1 MSFVHLH
8 VHSQYSVLD
17 GFSSIKKL
25 ISRAKE
31 MEMPAVALTDH
42 GTMFGVIDFFNT
54 AVNAG
59 IKPIIGLET
68 YVAPRSMLEKHA
80 RLDKKSAHLLLL
92 AENMTG
98 YKNLLKIASASQ
110 LDGFYYNP
118 RIDHEFLADHSEG
131 LIATSACMSGEISLA
146 FRDNDEEKAESLL
159 EYYLDVFGRD
169 NFFLELQRHD
179 MSELEIINQQLLALG
194 KKHNVRFIA
203 TNDVHYVDR
212 TDAQY
217 QDILLT
223 IQTGALLSD
232 NNRFRMSND
241 TYYLRSPQEMAEL
254 FADVPEAISNTLWIA
269 ERTNVDLDPGNVY
282 HLPNYDVP
290 AGFTAESY
298 LRKLCEEGLI
308 RRYGEKAEDS
318 EVRQRLE
325 YELQVI
331 HELNFDAY
339 FLIVQDLTNHARESG
354 IWYNTRGSAAGSMVA
369 YTLGITSIEPLSQGL
384 FFERFLNK
392 DRVNMPDIDLDFQD
406 DQRSHMMEYCCDKY
420 GSDRVAQIITFGTLG
435 ARGAIRDVG
444 RVLDIPLPEVDR
456 VSKLIPNI
464 PSKPISIS
472 EAVEQLDELKQIYAS
487 TPYLKN
493 LLDTAGHMEGAIRN
507 VGTHAAGVVISDLP
521 LVEYM
526 PLHRPTSNSEV
537 TPIKSVSQ
545 FEMWVI
551 DHMKLLKVDFLGLST
566 LTIMQHA
573 CNMIRERHGVDLNL
587 DNIPLDDPDTFK
599 FLGEG
604 HTAGVFQVEGTGMT
618 RYLVQMQPKNLSHI
632 IAMVALFRPGP
643 MTFIPSYIKRMHGE
657 EEVSY
662 LHPALEPIFKET
674 YGTPIYQEQIIFAA
688 MDLAGYSASEA
699 DNLRRAISKKK
710 QAEIDAHRIKFIS
723 GAEQKG
729 IDPATAEHIYND
741 WQGFAHYGFNKS
753 HAANYG
759 TIAVQTA
766 YLKTHYPVEYMTATL
781 SASKTDNEKVA
792 FYVAD
797 SRSMGID
804 VLPPDVNH
812 SSWDFS
818 IEDRPGKSPAIRF
831 GLGAIKNVGSNPVQM
846 ILDEQQVAKFTDLN
860 DLARRVPLHKV
871 GKRALESMTKAG
883 AMDIF
888 GSRSALLESLDRII
902 SVSTSHF
909 KAIESGQMTFFGQ
922 ASGIED
928 DIVLAPCEPIEVR
941 ELLEWERELI
951 GLYVS
956 DHPLNA
962 YIPTLKNIVTH
973 YASQLKETSNK
984 DKVVVG
990 GMISTI
996 RSHQTKN
1003 NKTMGFATLED
1014 LAGKIE
1020 LVIFPKTWAKYSHL
1034 LTQKEV
1040 LSITGSMDNESGD
1053 PKVLVDK
1060 VEVVAID
1067 SSLPFE
1073 ASESIEAT
1081 HLYDNPPTELEISDY
1096 SDTLYEEMQESAADD
1111 DAADPWAGEDLL
1123 PSEWTRDKNQLMESK
1138 SAAAAAYEQSSQ
1150 VQPAQDPVAMLPEE
1164 HVQPVEG
1171 ASMPETPSMPVEQPK
1186 PALSLPVII
1195 PPTFINQPSRFDN
1208 EEPHMITVYLRSTGD
1223 KNRDIRRLQRI
1234 YGMMIACPGHDHFAF
1249 MIYENGR
1256 GYRMEFPNE
1265 TTRINNQIIR
1275 TISEM
1280 VGEDNIRIEPIR
1292 IH

>member
-54 AVNAG
+54 AVKAG

-68 YVAPRSMLEKHA
+68 YVAPRSMMEKHA

-92 AENMTG
+92 AENMAG

-118 RIDHEFLADHSEG
+118 RIDHEYLADHADG

-146 FRDNDEEKAESLL
+146 FRDNDEEKAEKLL

-179 MSELEIINQQLLALG
+179 MSELEILNQQVLALG
-194 KKHNVRFIA
+194 KKHNVRLIA

-217 QDILLT
+217 QDLLLT
-223 IQTGALLSD
+223 IQTGTLLTD
-232 NNRFRMSND
+232 NNRFKMSND

-269 ERTNVDLDPGNVY
+269 ERANVTLEPGNVY
-282 HLPNYDVP
+282 HLPHYDVP
-290 AGFTAESY
+290 TGFTAETY
-298 LRKLCEEGLI
+298 LRDLCEEGLI
-308 RRYGEKAEDS
+308 RRYGERSEDP

-325 YELQVI
+325 RELEVI
-331 HELNFDAY
+331 RNLNFDAY
-339 FLIVQDLTNHARESG
+339 FLIVQDLTNHARENG

-406 DQRSHMMEYCCDKY
+406 DQRSHMMEYCCDRY

-464 PSKPISIS
+464 PSKPMSIS
-472 EAVEQLDELKQIYAS
+472 EAVEQLDELKQIYEN

-573 CNMIRERHGVDLNL
+573 CNMIRDRHGVDLNL
-587 DNIPLDDPDTFK
+587 DNIPLDDPDTFT

-643 MTFIPSYIKRMHGE
+643 MQFIPSYIKRMHGE

-662 LHPALEPIFKET
+662 LHPALEPIFNET
-674 YGTPIYQEQIIFAA
+674 YGIPIYQEQIIFAA

-710 QAEIDAHRIKFIS
+710 QAEIDAHRIKFIA

-729 IDPATAEHIYND
+729 IDPSVAEHIFDD

-766 YLKTHYPVEYMTATL
+766 YLKAHYPVEYMTATL

-818 IEDRPGKSPAIRF
+818 IEDRPDKAPAIRF

-846 ILDEQQVAKFTDLN
+846 ILDEQQIARFTDLN

-871 GKRALESMTKAG
+871 GKRALESMIKAG
-883 AMDIF
+883 AMDLF
-888 GSRSALLESLDRII
+888 GSRSALLDTLDRII

-909 KAIESGQMTFFGQ
+909 KALESGQMSFFGQ
-922 ASGIED
+922 SSGIED
-928 DIVLAPCEPIEVR
+928 NIVLAPGEPVEVR

-962 YIPTLKNIVTH
+962 YIPTLKNMVSH

-984 DKVVVG
+984 ERVVVG
-990 GMISTI
+990 GMITTM
-996 RSHQTKN
+996 RSHQTKS

-1020 LVIFPKTWAKYSHL
+1020 LVIFPKTWGQYSHL

-1040 LSITGSMDNESGD
+1040 LLITGSMDNESGD

-1060 VEVVAID
+1060 VEVVTID
-1067 SSLPFE
+1067 SSLPFGVDERLE
-1073 ASESIEAT
+1073 ALPKIDGPS
-1081 HLYDNPPTELEISDY
+1081 NELETPVDVDTQSDY
-1096 SDTLYEEMQESAADD
+1096 MLKPTSDE
-1111 DAADPWAGEDLL
+1111 DAADPWAGEELL
-1123 PSEWTRDKNQLMESK
+1123 PSEWTHDKGRLMESN
-1138 SAAAAAYEQSSQ
+1138 SAVNTADDQPAQ
-1150 VQPAQDPVAMLPEE
+1150 VQPAPKQSRILHDGLSQTGEETSLPD
-1164 HVQPVEG
+1164 V
-1171 ASMPETPSMPVEQPK
+1171 SRMPLEPLK
-1186 PALSLPVII
+1186 PALAMPAII
-1195 PPTFINQPSRFDN
+1195 PPSFINQPSRFDN
-1208 EEPHMITVYLRSTGD
+1208 EEPHMVTVYLRSTGD
-1223 KNRDIRRLQRI
+1223 KSRDIRRLQRI
-1234 YGMMIACPGHDHFAF
+1234 YGMMIACPGHDHFSF

-1265 TTRINNQIIR
+1265 TTHINNQIIR

-1280 VGEDNIRIEPIR
+1280 IGEDNIRIEPIR

>member
-1 MSFVHLH
+1 
-8 VHSQYSVLD
+8 
-17 GFSSIKKL
+17 
-25 ISRAKE
+25 
-31 MEMPAVALTDH
+31 
-42 GTMFGVIDFFNT
+42 
-54 AVNAG
+54 
-59 IKPIIGLET
+59 
-68 YVAPRSMLEKHA
+68 
-80 RLDKKSAHLLLL
+80 
-92 AENMTG
+92 
-98 YKNLLKIASASQ
+98 
-110 LDGFYYNP
+110 
-118 RIDHEFLADHSEG
+118 
-131 LIATSACMSGEISLA
+131 
-146 FRDNDEEKAESLL
+146 
-159 EYYLDVFGRD
+159 
-169 NFFLELQRHD
+169 
-179 MSELEIINQQLLALG
+179 
-194 KKHNVRFIA
+194 
-203 TNDVHYVDR
+203 
-212 TDAQY
+212 
-217 QDILLT
+217 
-223 IQTGALLSD
+223 
-232 NNRFRMSND
+232 
-241 TYYLRSPQEMAEL
+241 
-254 FADVPEAISNTLWIA
+254 
-269 ERTNVDLDPGNVY
+269 
-282 HLPNYDVP
+282 
-290 AGFTAESY
+290 
-298 LRKLCEEGLI
+298 
-308 RRYGEKAEDS
+308 
-318 EVRQRLE
+318 
-325 YELQVI
+325 
-331 HELNFDAY
+331 
-339 FLIVQDLTNHARESG
+339 
-354 IWYNTRGSAAGSMVA
+354 MVA
-369 YTLGITSIEPLSQGL
+369 YTLRITSIEPLSQGL

-392 DRVNMPDIDLDFQD
+392 DNVNMPDIDLDFQD

-871 GKRALESMTKAG
+871 GKRLWKA
-883 AMDIF
+883 
-888 GSRSALLESLDRII
+888 
-902 SVSTSHF
+902 
-909 KAIESGQMTFFGQ
+909 
-922 ASGIED
+922 
-928 DIVLAPCEPIEVR
+928 
-941 ELLEWERELI
+941 
-951 GLYVS
+951 
-956 DHPLNA
+956 
-962 YIPTLKNIVTH
+962 
-973 YASQLKETSNK
+973 
-984 DKVVVG
+984 
-990 GMISTI
+990 
-996 RSHQTKN
+996 
-1003 NKTMGFATLED
+1003 
-1014 LAGKIE
+1014 
-1020 LVIFPKTWAKYSHL
+1020 
-1034 LTQKEV
+1034 
-1040 LSITGSMDNESGD
+1040 
-1053 PKVLVDK
+1053 
-1060 VEVVAID
+1060 
-1067 SSLPFE
+1067 
-1073 ASESIEAT
+1073 
-1081 HLYDNPPTELEISDY
+1081 
-1096 SDTLYEEMQESAADD
+1096 
-1111 DAADPWAGEDLL
+1111 
-1123 PSEWTRDKNQLMESK
+1123 
-1138 SAAAAAYEQSSQ
+1138 
-1150 VQPAQDPVAMLPEE
+1150 
-1164 HVQPVEG
+1164 
-1171 ASMPETPSMPVEQPK
+1171 
-1186 PALSLPVII
+1186 
-1195 PPTFINQPSRFDN
+1195 
-1208 EEPHMITVYLRSTGD
+1208 
-1223 KNRDIRRLQRI
+1223 
-1234 YGMMIACPGHDHFAF
+1234 
-1249 MIYENGR
+1249 
-1256 GYRMEFPNE
+1256 
-1265 TTRINNQIIR
+1265 
-1275 TISEM
+1275 
-1280 VGEDNIRIEPIR
+1280 
-1292 IH
+1292 

>member
-1 MSFVHLH
+1 MTMDDVTADEIAAVVEPLPAADEVVYAVCAVSRLERLIEAMHL
-8 VHSQYSVLD
+8 VL
-17 GFSSIKKL
+17 
-25 ISRAKE
+25 E
-31 MEMPAVALTDH
+31 AVAVNTD
-42 GTMFGVIDFFNT
+42 IY
-54 AVNAG
+54 
-59 IKPIIGLET
+59 GL
-68 YVAPRSMLEKHA
+68 
-80 RLDKKSAHLLLL
+80 
-92 AENMTG
+92 
-98 YKNLLKIASASQ
+98 
-110 LDGFYYNP
+110 
-118 RIDHEFLADHSEG
+118 
-131 LIATSACMSGEISLA
+131 
-146 FRDNDEEKAESLL
+146 
-159 EYYLDVFGRD
+159 
-169 NFFLELQRHD
+169 
-179 MSELEIINQQLLALG
+179 
-194 KKHNVRFIA
+194 
-203 TNDVHYVDR
+203 
-212 TDAQY
+212 
-217 QDILLT
+217 
-223 IQTGALLSD
+223 
-232 NNRFRMSND
+232 
-241 TYYLRSPQEMAEL
+241 
-254 FADVPEAISNTLWIA
+254 W
-269 ERTNVDLDPGNVY
+269 
-282 HLPNYDVP
+282 
-290 AGFTAESY
+290 
-298 LRKLCEEGLI
+298 
-308 RRYGEKAEDS
+308 
-318 EVRQRLE
+318 
-325 YELQVI
+325 
-331 HELNFDAY
+331 
-339 FLIVQDLTNHARESG
+339 
-354 IWYNTRGSAAGSMVA
+354 
-369 YTLGITSIEPLSQGL
+369 
-384 FFERFLNK
+384 
-392 DRVNMPDIDLDFQD
+392 
-406 DQRSHMMEYCCDKY
+406 
-420 GSDRVAQIITFGTLG
+420 GTL
-435 ARGAIRDVG
+435 
-444 RVLDIPLPEVDR
+444 
-456 VSKLIPNI
+456 
-464 PSKPISIS
+464 
-472 EAVEQLDELKQIYAS
+472 
-487 TPYLKN
+487 
-493 LLDTAGHMEGAIRN
+493 
-507 VGTHAAGVVISDLP
+507 LP

-551 DHMKLLKVDFLGLST
+551 DHMKLLKVDFLGLAT

-573 CNMIRERHGVDLNL
+573 CNLIRDRHGVDLNL

-643 MTFIPSYIKRMHGE
+643 MQFIPSYIKRMHGE

-710 QAEIDAHRIKFIS
+710 ESEIDAHRIKFIA

-729 IDPATAEHIYND
+729 IEPGVAKNIFDD

-781 SASKTDNEKVA
+781 SAAKTDNEKVA

-797 SRSMGID
+797 SRSMGIE

-846 ILDEQQVAKFTDLN
+846 ILDEQRVAKFTDLN

-909 KAIESGQMTFFGQ
+909 KAIESGQMSFFGQ

-928 DIVLAPCEPIEVR
+928 DIVLAPGEPIEVR

-996 RSHQTKN
+996 RSHQTKS
-1003 NKTMGFATLED
+1003 NKTMGFATLDD

-1020 LVIFPKTWAKYSHL
+1020 LVIFPKAWAQFGKLVQMDAVLKAYGL
-1034 LTQKEV
+1034 FRADRDAMTATRAALRFDADMGTGDEPEV
-1040 LSITGSMDNESGD
+1040 GDVGLGAPVGARGHGEAELVMVADGLHAGGEEGAPAGAGHDGAYFFGNIPADDCVGASGRAAADLETVRGESVGGGHAVVDAPGVGD
-1053 PKVLVDK
+1053 QRVGDHGAGGVGD
-1060 VEVVAID
+1060 VEVEQLRRDQPLAHEVRRV
-1067 SSLPFE
+1067 PV
-1073 ASESIEAT
+1073 
-1081 HLYDNPPTELEISDY
+1081 PP
-1096 SDTLYEEMQESAADD
+1096 
-1111 DAADPWAGEDLL
+1111 
-1123 PSEWTRDKNQLMESK
+1123 
-1138 SAAAAAYEQSSQ
+1138 
-1150 VQPAQDPVAMLPEE
+1150 
-1164 HVQPVEG
+1164 
-1171 ASMPETPSMPVEQPK
+1171 
-1186 PALSLPVII
+1186 
-1195 PPTFINQPSRFDN
+1195 
-1208 EEPHMITVYLRSTGD
+1208 
-1223 KNRDIRRLQRI
+1223 RRLVARHR
-1234 YGMMIACPGHDHFAF
+1234 PEDHVALR
-1249 MIYENGR
+1249 R
-1256 GYRMEFPNE
+1256 GSAR
-1265 TTRINNQIIR
+1265 
-1275 TISEM
+1275 S
-1280 VGEDNIRIEPIR
+1280 
-1292 IH
+1292 

>member
-54 AVNAG
+54 AKNAG

-68 YVAPRSMLEKHA
+68 YVSPRNLADKHP

-92 AENMTG
+92 AENITG

-110 LDGFYYNP
+110 LEGFYYNP
-118 RIDHEFLADHSEG
+118 RIDHDYLAEHSEG

-146 FRDNDEEKAESLL
+146 LRENDEEKAEGLL
-159 EYYLDVFGRD
+159 AYYLDVFGRD
-169 NFFLELQRHD
+169 RFFLELQRHD
-179 MSELEIINQQLLALG
+179 MAELEILNQQIIALG
-194 KKHNVRFIA
+194 KTHDVRFIA

-212 TDAQY
+212 DDAQY
-217 QDILLT
+217 QDILLS
-223 IQTGALLSD
+223 IQTGTLLSD

-254 FADVPEAISNTLWIA
+254 FADVPEALSNTLWIA
-269 ERTNVDLDPGNVY
+269 ERTNVDLDPGKVY
-282 HLPNYDVP
+282 HLPRFDVP
-290 AGFTAESY
+290 PGFTDSTY

-308 RRYGEKAEDS
+308 KRYGSRAEEP

-325 YELQVI
+325 RELEVI
-331 HELNFDAY
+331 HSLNFDAY
-339 FLIVQDLTNHARESG
+339 FLIVQDLTNHARESS

-406 DQRSHMMEYCCDKY
+406 DQRSHMMEYCCNKY

-444 RVLDIPLPEVDR
+444 RVLDVPLPEVDR

-464 PSKPISIS
+464 PSKPVSIS
-472 EAVEQLDELKQIYAS
+472 EAVEQIDDVKSIYQS

-507 VGTHAAGVVISDLP
+507 IGTHAAGVVISDLP

-526 PLHRPTSNSEV
+526 PLHRPTSNSEI
-537 TPIKSVSQ
+537 TPIKAVSQ

-551 DHMKLLKVDFLGLST
+551 DYMKLLKVDFLGLST

-573 CNMIRERHGVDLNL
+573 CDMIRERHGVDLSL

-643 MTFIPSYIKRMHGE
+643 MQFIPSYIKRMHGE
-657 EEVSY
+657 EEVTY

-674 YGTPIYQEQIIFAA
+674 YGIPIYQEQIIFAA
-688 MDLAGYSASEA
+688 MDLAGYTASEA

-710 QAEIDAHRIKFIS
+710 EAEIELHRKKFIA

-729 IDPATAEHIYND
+729 IHPSIAEEIYKE
-741 WQGFAHYGFNKS
+741 WEGFAHYGFNKS

-766 YLKTHYPVEYMTATL
+766 YLKTHYPEEYMTATL
-781 SASKTDNEKVA
+781 SASKNDTEKVA

-797 SRSMGID
+797 ARSLGID

-846 ILDEQQVAKFTDLN
+846 ILDEQVISKFKDLN
-860 DLARRVPLHKV
+860 DFAKRVPLHKL
-871 GKRALESMTKAG
+871 GKRTLESMVKAG
-883 AMDIF
+883 AMDLF
-888 GSRSALLESLDRII
+888 GSRGALLESLDRII
-902 SVSTSHF
+902 AVSTSHF
-909 KAIESGQMTFFGQ
+909 KAIESGQMSFFGQ

-928 DIVLAPCEPIEVR
+928 TISLAASEPVEAR
-941 ELLEWERELI
+941 EMLEWERELI

-962 YIPTLKNIVTH
+962 YIPTLINLVSHT
-973 YASQLKETSNK
+973 AVQLKETPSK
-984 DKVVVG
+984 EKVVVG
-990 GMISTI
+990 GMITTL
-996 RSHQTKN
+996 RNHQTKN
-1003 NKTMGFATLED
+1003 GKSMAFATLED
-1014 LAGKIE
+1014 VAGVIE
-1020 LVIFPKTWAKYSHL
+1020 LVIFPKMWSQHSSL
-1034 LTQKEV
+1034 LTKKEV
-1040 LSITGSMDNESGD
+1040 ILISGSLDNEGND
-1053 PKVLVDK
+1053 PKVLVDSI
-1060 VEVVAID
+1060 EIVAID
-1067 SSLPFE
+1067 PKLALAHVPFGFDT
-1073 ASESIEAT
+1073 AS
-1081 HLYDNPPTELEISDY
+1081 TEQVFAE
-1096 SDTLYEEMQESAADD
+1096 SDTTDINSKVSADTIEIVNDSNAE
-1111 DAADPWAGEDLL
+1111 DPWSGEDLL
-1123 PSEWTRDKNQLMESK
+1123 PTEWTRADGQLKESGQSAGASYPQAAALQPDPNSVP
-1138 SAAAAAYEQSSQ
+1138 SAADQSQKAEEKQ
-1150 VQPAQDPVAMLPEE
+1150 VSPEIIN
-1164 HVQPVEG
+1164 H
-1171 ASMPETPSMPVEQPK
+1171 PSEPFKAVTTLHP
-1186 PALSLPVII
+1186 II
-1195 PPTFINQPSRFDN
+1195 SPSIIGQTARFDD
-1208 EEPHMITVYLRSTGD
+1208 EEPQMLLIYLRSTGD
-1223 KNRDIRRLQRI
+1223 KNRDIRRLQRV
-1234 YGMMIACPGHDHFAF
+1234 YGLMIACPGHDRFAF

-1256 GYRMEFPNE
+1256 GFRLEFPNE
-1265 TTRINNQIIR
+1265 TTRINNHMIR
-1275 TISEM
+1275 TITDM
-1280 VGEDNIRIEPIR
+1280 VGDENIRIEPIR